1 MNRSTCTICSD
12 LLTLTDVAACL
23 CIFSSGHTF
32 HYHCLVAWKECSPT
46 CPQCRHKFTTPI
58 KLFFDLA
65 VTDDSNVDVS
75 TLKVQMDD
83 LKINLTLKEQECL
96 KIKEKQLSYEKEI
109 SSLTHEL
116 QSMSELLQNAQGH
129 NSILKKQISYLEKVQ
144 SDYEKS
150 KAEVVSLEKK
160 LNSFANI
167 NVLVKADRQEV
178 ESILKNCADSSESL
192 IQIKTSYIILKKVL
206 GVIYITPNTHGKV
219 YHGGTLFG
227 KSSDDP
233 SLLAKTVL
241 GIMIHKV
248 VICDGNRVNQA
259 FFKLYRTIP
268 EKSWKTED
276 FQDYLNEIA
285 IAPKPIERQN
295 VSTCL
300 KVFSD
305 KTYHALLTYSQIISN
320 SKDTAIFIN
329 KVITWWKILNVKGRG
344 ADVRH
349 NDPLEAPICSPDDCR
364 RNTLLQFGDM
374 ALEMYCKNGK
384 RVKQLSND
392 TAKSIHHTCYGIV
405 KLCKYLLATS
415 HDYVLLG
422 MFTRDHLEREFG
434 KLRQGS
440 GGAYFINV
448 QQIIEKLHINH
459 TSLLLS
465 LNIDIDSFDFSSG
478 HECASCTY
486 VLCEAGIEI
495 FDNLEKLELSIS
507 DTTKMSLIYIAG
519 YMYIYHKYYVNHNHY
534 AFDKLQDTKNKLEA
548 EKKQLKRHVETLER
562 ECREHR
568 GKVDSLTTDVTHLN
582 EINKKLM
589 EKVQN
594 LECSFNISS
603 PFIQPSKKN
612 IAESSRPVIKRSR
625 FYDEGFNDKND
636 KNTTIELFDDSS
648 DLASC
653 FHENDDIEIAELYGL
668 KSVATTN
675 MAEQRVPL
683 RDIKSSKLN
692 IKLHTQTTSSSGHL
706 MPQGFNGMGG
716 QSRVLVLPKKS
727 FSTIAKTSAA
737 IRNARKLPK
746 SKSKHNLKETKIPD
760 FLGSPITLSP

>member
-23 CIFSSGHTF
+23 CGHTF

-83 LKINLTLKEQECL
+83 LKINLTLKEQECS

-109 SSLTHEL
+109 DSLTHEL

-150 KAEVVSLEKK
+150 KAEVISLEKK

-192 IQIKTSYIILKKVL
+192 IQIKTSYIILK
-206 GVIYITPNTHGKV
+206 N
-219 YHGGTLFG
+219 
-227 KSSDDP
+227 
-233 SLLAKTVL
+233 
-241 GIMIHKV
+241 
-248 VICDGNRVNQA
+248 
-259 FFKLYRTIP
+259 
-268 EKSWKTED
+268 
-276 FQDYLNEIA
+276 
-285 IAPKPIERQN
+285 
-295 VSTCL
+295 
-300 KVFSD
+300 
-305 KTYHALLTYSQIISN
+305 
-320 SKDTAIFIN
+320 
-329 KVITWWKILNVKGRG
+329 
-344 ADVRH
+344 
-349 NDPLEAPICSPDDCR
+349 
-364 RNTLLQFGDM
+364 
-374 ALEMYCKNGK
+374 
-384 RVKQLSND
+384 
-392 TAKSIHHTCYGIV
+392 
-405 KLCKYLLATS
+405 
-415 HDYVLLG
+415 
-422 MFTRDHLEREFG
+422 
-434 KLRQGS
+434 
-440 GGAYFINV
+440 
-448 QQIIEKLHINH
+448 
-459 TSLLLS
+459 
-465 LNIDIDSFDFSSG
+465 
-478 HECASCTY
+478 
-486 VLCEAGIEI
+486 
-495 FDNLEKLELSIS
+495 
-507 DTTKMSLIYIAG
+507 
-519 YMYIYHKYYVNHNHY
+519 

-548 EKKQLKRHVETLER
+548 EKKQLKRHIETLER

-603 PFIQPSKKN
+603 PFIQPSKKS
-612 IAESSRPVIKRSR
+612 IAESSKPVIKRSR
-625 FYDEGFNDKND
+625 FYDEGFND

-668 KSVATTN
+668 KNVATTN

-683 RDIKSSKLN
+683 RDIKSSKFN
-692 IKLHTQTTSSSGHL
+692 IKLHTQATSSNGHL

-737 IRNARKLPK
+737 IKNARKLPK